1 MIIKTLLL
9 LLSLLRLQLLYYCIT
24 VVIIIIIIIILL
36 LKCKM
41 LFNQLIHPGEVLT
54 SLLSQYVTPV
64 EKSIPDLQP
73 RDIAE
78 LVISVLVMPERIQV

>member
-9 LLSLLRLQLLYYCIT
+9 LLSLLLLPLSYYCII
-24 VVIIIIIIIILL
+24 VIIIIITVIILL

-41 LFNQLIHPGEVLT
+41 LFNQLIHPAEVQT
-54 SLLSQYVTPV
+54 PLLSKFLKPM
-64 EKSIPDLQP
+64 EENIPYLEP

-78 LVISVLVMPERIQV
+78 LVISILVMPERIQV